1 MFEFFISEDILEEIA
16 KRFNQYALT
25 KSGELSGIKSHEI
38 KLYFGI
44 LLLSGYNSL
53 TNYEL
58 YWSNSLDGGM
68 KVCTRNEGQI
78 GDHETC

>member
-1 MFEFFISEDILEEIA
+1 MFELFISEDILEEIA
-16 KRFNQYALT
+16 KRSNQYALT
-25 KSGELSGIKSHEI
+25 KSGELSGINF
-38 KLYFGI
+38 LD
-44 LLLSGYNSL
+44 

>member
-1 MFEFFISEDILEEIA
+1 MFELFISEDILEEIA
-16 KRFNQYALT
+16 KRSNQYALT
-25 KSGELSGIKSHEI
+25 KSGELSGINF
-38 KLYFGI
+38 LD
-44 LLLSGYNSL
+44 

-58 YWSNSLDGGM
+58 YWSNSLDGGR